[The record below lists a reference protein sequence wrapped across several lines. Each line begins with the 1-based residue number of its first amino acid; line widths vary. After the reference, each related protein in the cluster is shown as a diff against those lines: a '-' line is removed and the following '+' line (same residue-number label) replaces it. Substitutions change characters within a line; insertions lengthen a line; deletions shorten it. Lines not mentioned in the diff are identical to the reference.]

1 MKFPGYFVYFIATT
15 LIAAPNEVHMTYYDS
30 GAIKES
36 IAATLRPDGKS
47 GAIMKHFY
55 PDGTL
60 KLEIP
65 IVNGGNVLGYAA
77 DGVGQELLPERKDGV
92 LSGMEAGKAEWGVRV
107 VLSGWICPGT
117 GGVQRRRI
125 QDIRTLHTVEKKLAP
140 EPCLVVETAKLRVTL
155 SQDVVLH
162 VDSYHDTGAHIGW
175 IFGYKLVGKEWK
187 KGFEQGRGDNIESRA
202 TKTISVP
209 FKELSPGE
217 WQFTVTSTVRGPGFF
232 TEARSTS
239 ITIEPAADRK
249 SP

>member
-1 MKFPGYFVYFIATT
+1 MNFPGYLVYFLTIN
-15 LIAAPNEVHMTYYDS
+15 LIAAPNEIHMTYYDS

-60 KLEIP
+60 KLEMP

-77 DGVGQELLPERKDGV
+77 DGVVKSYYPNGKMESSVEWKREKRNGAFEWFYQDGSVRERGAFNDDVSKT
-92 LSGMEAGKAEWGVRV
+92 SERFTRSK
-107 VLSGWICPGT
+107 
-117 GGVQRRRI
+117 
-125 QDIRTLHTVEKKLAP
+125 KKLAP

-162 VDSYHDTGAHIGW
+162 VDSYHDTGSHIGW

-209 FKELSPGE
+209 LKELSPGE
-217 WQFTVTSTVRGPGFF
+217 WQFTVTSTVRGPDFF